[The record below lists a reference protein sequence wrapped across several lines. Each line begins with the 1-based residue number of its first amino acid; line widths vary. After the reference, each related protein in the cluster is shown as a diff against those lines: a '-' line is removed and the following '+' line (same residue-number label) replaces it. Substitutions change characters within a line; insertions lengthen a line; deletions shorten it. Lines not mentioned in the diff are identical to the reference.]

1 MRVMKPD
8 GFLKEPTVYP
18 LPQLH
23 DLTTCCGTAEQGDD
37 CEPIRVFAGSRHTV
51 ILRSCG
57 RLWASG
63 WSAHGQLGDG
73 QKRNKLAYL
82 DSFQALPEMPC
93 DKECQI
99 ICGPWAT
106 LLAIAE

>member
-23 DLTTCCGTAEQGDD
+23 DLATCCGTAEQGDD